1 MSSNSAM
8 NLASSVLG
16 MGGALGALVGIKNQP
31 NPNGFDNTSGGL
43 VAFIVIIVLL
53 SIVLWILGTIATYRL
68 TVSVPQAVL
77 YLILGNFYLVFAW
90 IYYGMSGHKLVKMS
104 RV

>member
-31 NPNGFDNTSGGL
+31 NPNGFDNTSGGIIA
-43 VAFIVIIVLL
+43 VIVIIVILA
-53 SIVLWILGTIATYRL
+53 IVLCILGAIATYRL
-68 TVSVPQAVL
+68 TDSALQVVL
-77 YLILGNFYLVFAW
+77 YLLFGNFYLMFAW
-90 IYYGMSGHKLVKMS
+90 VIYGMTGHKLVKMS
-104 RV
+104 RA

>member
-31 NPNGFDNTSGGL
+31 NPNGFDNVSSGL
-43 VAFIVIIVLL
+43 LAFIIIIIVLA
-53 SIVLWILGTIATYRL
+53 IIFCILGAVATYRL
-68 TVSVPQAVL
+68 TNSGVQVFL
-77 YLILGNFYLVFAW
+77 YLLFGNLYLMFAW
-90 IYYGMSGHKLVKMS
+90 VIYGMTNHKLVKMS
-104 RV
+104 RL

>member
-16 MGGALGALVGIKNQP
+16 VGGALGVVVGIKNQP

-43 VAFIVIIVLL
+43 LAFIVIIVLL
-53 SIVLWILGTIATYRL
+53 AIVLFVLGAIATYRL
-68 TVSVPQAVL
+68 TGSALQVVL
-77 YLILGNFYLVFAW
+77 YLLLGNFYLIFAW
-90 IYYGMSGHKLVKMS
+90 IYYGMTGHKLVKMS
-104 RV
+104 RA

>member
-1 MSSNSAM
+1 MSSNNAM

-43 VAFIVIIVLL
+43 IAFIVIIVILA
-53 SIVLWILGTIATYRL
+53 IVLWILGTIATYRL
-68 TVSVPQAVL
+68 TGSTLQAVL

-90 IYYGMSGHKLVKMS
+90 IYYGMTSHKLVKMS
-104 RV
+104 RA

>member
-8 NLASSVLG
+8 NLTSSFLG

-31 NPNGFDNTSGGL
+31 NPNGFDNTSGGM
-43 VAFIVIIVLL
+43 VAAIVIIVILA
-53 SIVLWILGTIATYRL
+53 VVFCILGAISTYRL
-68 TVSVPQAVL
+68 TGSALQVVL
-77 YLILGNFYLVFAW
+77 YILLGNFYLIFAW

-104 RV
+104 RA

>member
-31 NPNGFDNTSGGL
+31 NPNGFDNTSGGIIA
-43 VAFIVIIVLL
+43 VIVIIVVLA
-53 SIVLWILGTIATYRL
+53 IVFCILGAISTYRL
-68 TVSVPQAVL
+68 TGSGLQVIL
-77 YLILGNFYLVFAW
+77 YLILGNLYLMFAW
-90 IYYGMSGHKLVKMS
+90 ICYGISGHKLVKMA